1 MKKISNTKKNDPMRK
16 VLIISS
22 VAGLAIIMSSC
33 GSSKKLAAT
42 QDELSKLQAQV
53 VSLTSEN
60 KKLNDDVAN
69 MTKQVS
75 DLQSQNSSMSTE
87 YSNYKKQSEA
97 NAEKCKQVSATLDE
111 FHKNVEELVK
121 KIQDAETNFNS
132 KGFEVYSKN
141 GVVYVDMQDK
151 LLYKSGSAKLSAD
164 GKEALGNLSTVLN
177 EYPNLPVTVEGN
189 TDTVHVKGVADN
201 WSLSTERANGV
212 VRTLVK
218 DGQVDP
224 ARLTAAGKGKF
235 NPIADNSTEDGRAK
249 NRRTEIILNPN
260 WDKLWE
266 SVQSE

>member
-1 MKKISNTKKNDPMRK
+1 MRNI
-16 VLIISS
+16 LITSCFAAL
-22 VAGLAIIMSSC
+22 VVIMSSC
-33 GSSKKLAAT
+33 GASKKLTAS
-42 QDELSKLQAQV
+42 QDEVSKLQAQV

-60 KKLNDDVAN
+60 KKLNDDMAS

-75 DLQSQNSSMSTE
+75 DLQSQNTSMSSE
-87 YSNYKKQSEA
+87 YASYKKQCQA
-97 NAEKCKQVSATLDE
+97 NEEKAKQVNATLDE
-111 FHKNVEELVK
+111 FNQNVQQLVDKINQAEE
-121 KIQDAETNFNS
+121 DFN
-132 KGFEVYSKN
+132 KQGLEVYSKN
-141 GVVYVDMQDK
+141 GAVYVDMQDN
-151 LLYKSGSAKLSAD
+151 LLYKSGSASLSAD
-164 GKEALGNLSTVLN
+164 GKAALSKLATVLN

-235 NPIADNSTEDGRAK
+235 NPIADNSTKEGRAK

-266 SVQSE
+266 SVKSE

>member
-1 MKKISNTKKNDPMRK
+1 
-16 VLIISS
+16 
-22 VAGLAIIMSSC
+22 MSS
-33 GSSKKLAAT
+33 
-42 QDELSKLQAQV
+42 
-53 VSLTSEN
+53 
-60 KKLNDDVAN
+60 
-69 MTKQVS
+69 
-75 DLQSQNSSMSTE
+75 E
-87 YSNYKKQSEA
+87 YASYKKQAET

-121 KIQDAETNFNS
+121 KIEDAETNFNN

-141 GVVYVDMQDK
+141 GVVYVDMQDN

-164 GKEALGNLSTVLN
+164 GKDALGKLAGVLN
-177 EYPNLPVTVEGN
+177 DYPNLPVTVEGN
-189 TDTVHVKGVADN
+189 TDSVHVKGVADN

-235 NPIADNSTEDGRAK
+235 NPIADNSTDEGRSK

-266 SVQSE
+266 SVQNE